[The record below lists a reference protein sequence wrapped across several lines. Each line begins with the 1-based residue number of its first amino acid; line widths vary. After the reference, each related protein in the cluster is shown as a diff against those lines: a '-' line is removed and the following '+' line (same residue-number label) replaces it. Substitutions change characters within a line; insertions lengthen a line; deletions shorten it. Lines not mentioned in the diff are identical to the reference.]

1 VHRRRLEVKAL
12 PARLEDLMDVR
23 FRVRVRIRIRVRLR
37 LRLRLRARA
46 RARVWVTSWTKNRGT
61 IIRVST
67 VNAGRTP
74 KRPSSSMKTSQ
85 NLERLL

>member
-1 VHRRRLEVKAL
+1 VYRRRLEVKAL

-23 FRVRVRIRIRVRLR
+23 FRVRVRVRDRLRVRLR
-37 LRLRLRARA
+37 VRLRA

-85 NLERLL
+85 NLRRLL